1 MTSKDRFLSPHS
13 HHFAKH
19 NHSGEQKTYYVL
31 ALTVV
36 TMLVEIIAGSYYG
49 SMALLADGWHM
60 GTHAAAFCI
69 TLFTYHYSKKHAHSD
84 DFSFGT
90 GKVSVLGGFTSA
102 IALSLV
108 SLLMIVESIHRLF
121 SPQQIQFNE
130 AIIVAIVGLI
140 INTICMWLLHDNHHH
155 DANGHHHNH
164 NHHEHEHEHEHHHD
178 HNLKA
183 AYLHVLAD
191 ALTSLLAIAALIIG
205 KFLGIIWLDSIMGI
219 VGAIVI
225 INWAVALVKQTSPIL
240 LDASISDQE
249 KQQIKSQLTQLG
261 AKVTDLHIW
270 KISADHYS
278 AAIVLQSDQT
288 VNSENYKR
296 SLEKFVKIK
305 HLTLEINQ
313 EE

>member
-1 MTSKDRFLSPHS
+1 
-13 HHFAKH
+13 
-19 NHSGEQKTYYVL
+19 
-31 ALTVV
+31 
-36 TMLVEIIAGSYYG
+36 
-49 SMALLADGWHM
+49 MALLADGWHM

-164 NHHEHEHEHEHHHD
+164 NHNHNHNHHEHEHEHHHD

-225 INWAVALVKQTSPIL
+225 INWAVVGKT
-240 LDASISDQE
+240 DQSNFARCQYQRPR
-249 KQQIKSQLTQLG
+249 K
-261 AKVTDLHIW
+261 AAD
-270 KISADHYS
+270 KI
-278 AAIVLQSDQT
+278 T
-288 VNSENYKR
+288 VNAVGCKSNRSSYLEDKCR
-296 SLEKFVKIK
+296 SLLCRDRFAE
-305 HLTLEINQ
+305 
-313 EE
+313 